1 MENMV
6 VIGILVFILILLK
19 IILNI
24 KLKEIDEITK
34 NEELNEL
41 SDTFPENVEI
51 CKTILKKLN
60 NTKVKIEEAKDTKTS
75 LYIAISDKIS
85 IGNIK
90 DTFTRV
96 QTIAHE
102 CIHSTQNRR
111 LLLFNFIYSN
121 IYFLYFIII
130 IGLTLFGKVHNYMLQ
145 TTMLLILGIV
155 YYFVRNLLE
164 MDAMIKAKY
173 LANEYLEENAVC
185 TKKQCEEIINE
196 YEKLNNIGIPA
207 VQYELLLGVIV
218 KIIIYSLIV
227 WIKTVII

>member
-1 MENMV
+1 MENV
-6 VIGILVFILILLK
+6 IIIGILIFILILLK

-24 KLKEIDEITK
+24 KLKEIDEIAK
-34 NEELNEL
+34 NEKLNEL
-41 SDTFPENVEI
+41 SNGFPENVEI

-60 NTKVKIEEAKDTKTS
+60 NTSVKIEEAKDTKTS

-130 IGLTLFGKVHNYMLQ
+130 TGLTVFGKVHNYMLQ
-145 TTMLLILGIV
+145 TTILLILGMV

-164 MDAMIKAKY
+164 MDAMIKAKF
-173 LANEYLEENAVC
+173 LAKEYLEENEVC
-185 TKKQCEEIINE
+185 TKQQCEEIIKE

-207 VQYELLLGVIV
+207 VQYELLLSVIV
-218 KIIIYSLIV
+218 KVIIYSV
-227 WIKTVII
+227 TAWIKMAII